1 MSRRGAGKAVCLKSS
16 AIDAQGEL
24 LGPRHCIASEEKATS
39 AQEQRPP
46 VDTGDVFGQ

>member
-1 MSRRGAGKAVCLKSS
+1 MSGSGARKAGCLKSS
-16 AIDAQGEL
+16 DVDAQGEL